1 MKRSQQAFWTLSHAL
16 VLSGLYLLLFA
27 GGLLADTQ
35 YNVYAASGATEVS
48 SPAAR
53 GAESSSGT
61 LPTVPPSPASAD
73 QPSFIPRDQEA
84 PGRPVPAVAD
94 PERDH
99 QTAEQPL
106 TSDQRGSTITR
117 IVIPAIKVDR
127 KVLEVRWTLQQQD
140 DQAVAVWEVDPY
152 RVGHHQG
159 SSSPGGGGNIVLSGH
174 SGGWQYPF
182 NDIYWLQVGDL
193 IQLFSDGLVYDYR
206 VSDHILVDEVGQ
218 PLEQRLQNAR
228 YIEPTDEEV
237 VTMVA
242 CWPLTG
248 PDKFSQRIII
258 RAEPAGTPYPASQG
272 G

>member
-1 MKRSQQAFWTLSHAL
+1 MKRSQQALWTLSHAL

-35 YNVYAASGATEVS
+35 YNVHAASGATEVA

-53 GAESSSGT
+53 GAGSSSGT
-61 LPTVPPSPASAD
+61 LRTVPPSSASAA
-73 QPSFIPRDQEA
+73 QPSFIPLDVEA
-84 PGRPVPAVAD
+84 PGRPAPPATGS
-94 PERDH
+94 ERDP
-99 QTAEQPL
+99 QPTNQPL
-106 TSDQRGSTITR
+106 ANDQGRSTITR

-127 KVLEVRWTLQQQD
+127 KVVEIGWTLQQQD
-140 DQAVAVWEVDPY
+140 GQAVAVWDVDRY

-159 SSSPGGGGNIVLSGH
+159 SSNPGGGGNIVLSGH

-193 IQLFSDGLVYDYR
+193 IRLFSDDLVYDYR
-206 VSDHILVDEVGQ
+206 VADHILVDEVGQ

-228 YIEPTDEEV
+228 YIEPTDEEL

-258 RAEPAGTPYPASQG
+258 RAEPVGTP
-272 G
+272 